1 MAKKIEKEKF
11 VRNKQHCNIGTIGHV
26 DHGKTTLTAAI
37 TKALSGIGK
46 TKFKDYGDI
55 DHHPEERAR
64 GITINTAHVEYET
77 EERHY
82 SHIDCPGH
90 QDYIKN
96 MITGANQM
104 EGVILVV
111 SAADGVQV
119 QTREHVILAKEIG
132 IPYIVVFLNK
142 VDIVRDNNMLDLIE
156 LEIRELIEKYGFS
169 VDTPVIRGSAKKALE
184 GDKEYLDG
192 IRQLMKVVDTYI
204 KNPNRLLNAPFL
216 LPVETVLVA
225 QGRGT
230 VVTGKA
236 IQGTLKVGD
245 EIELVGKKKFKTIC
259 MGIEMFRK
267 ILDVAEAGDNIGV
280 LVKNV
285 PNRDVYKGYVL
296 GAPGFLKTSSKFKAK
311 VYFLTEKEGGR
322 ANPFRSGYKPQF
334 FFYVS
339 NVTGTI
345 IVNKKDQEIDN
356 KDIDESEVDMVMPG
370 DSLIIEVNL
379 IELCVINEGLRFVMR
394 EGKKTIGAG
403 TILKILD

>member
-11 VRNKQHCNIGTIGHV
+11 VRTKPHCNIGTIGHV

-37 TKALSGIGK
+37 TKVLSGIGN

-55 DHHPEERAR
+55 DNHPEERAR

-77 EERHY
+77 ENRHY

-111 SAADGVQV
+111 SAADGIQV

-132 IPYIVVFLNK
+132 IPYMVVFLNK
-142 VDIVRDNNMLDLIE
+142 TDVIRDRSMLDLIE
-156 LEIRELIEKYGFS
+156 LEIRELIENYGFS
-169 VDTPVIRGSAKKALE
+169 ADTPVIRGSAKKALE
-184 GDKEYLDG
+184 GDVNFVNSIKE
-192 IRQLMKVVDTYI
+192 LMQNVDVFI
-204 KNPNRLLNAPFL
+204 KNPNRLLNAPFI
-216 LPVETVLVA
+216 LPIETVLVA

-230 VVTGKA
+230 VVTGKVE
-236 IQGTLKVGD
+236 QGSIKVGD
-245 EIELVGKKKFKTIC
+245 ELELVGKKIFKTFC

-267 ILDVAEAGDNIGV
+267 ILDEAQAGDNIGV
-280 LVKNV
+280 LLKNV

-296 GAPGFLKTSSKFKAK
+296 ATPNIMKTASKFKAK
-311 VYFLTEKEGGR
+311 VYILSEKEGGR
-322 ANPFRSGYKPQF
+322 SKPFKSGYKPQF
-334 FFYVS
+334 FFRVS
-339 NVTGTI
+339 NITGTI
-345 IVNKKDQEIDN
+345 VLDKKAE
-356 KDIDESEVDMVMPG
+356 DEDEPIVMPG
-370 DSLIIEVNL
+370 DSLVIEVNL
-379 IELCVINEGLRFVMR
+379 GEKAVINNGLRFVMR

-403 TILKILD
+403 AILEINE